1 MIASMLANE
10 TMAAMHRT
18 RDPDPARPSVG
29 GWRVLAVVAALCAA
43 GLAGCARTPPEQAL
57 REAMAELQAGVEA
70 RDAEV
75 VEERLAEDFI
85 GPEGLDRDGV
95 RRMAA
100 LQMMRHEKLGLTIGP
115 LDVRVQER
123 HATVRFTAA
132 ATGGSGGW
140 FPDSAEVYQVETGW
154 RLEGDDWK
162 MTSASWK
169 PSL

>member
-1 MIASMLANE
+1 MGKPESN
-10 TMAAMHRT
+10 
-18 RDPDPARPSVG
+18 PSRRWSG
-29 GWRVLAVVAALCAA
+29 LAVVPIAFVLLA
-43 GLAGCARTPPEQAL
+43 AGCAKTPPEQAM
-57 REAMAELQAGVEA
+57 RQAMAELQEGIEK
-70 RDAEV
+70 RDAGV
-75 VEERLAEDFI
+75 VEERLAEDFV

-132 ATGGSGGW
+132 ATGGGGGW
-140 FPDSAEVYQVETGW
+140 LPDSAQVYQVETGW
-154 RLEGDDWK
+154 RLEGDEWR

-169 PSL
+169 PGL

>member
-1 MIASMLANE
+1 MGQI
-10 TMAAMHRT
+10 
-18 RDPDPARPSVG
+18 
-29 GWRVLAVVAALCAA
+29 AA
-43 GLAGCARTPPEQAL
+43 GRARRRSVWFAAVALALLAIGCARTPPEQAL
-57 REAMAELQAGVEA
+57 REAMAELQQGVEA
-70 RDAEV
+70 RDAAVIED
-75 VEERLAEDFI
+75 RLAEDFV

-115 LDVRVQER
+115 LDISVQER
-123 HATVRFTAA
+123 HATIRFTAA

-154 RLEGDDWK
+154 RLEGDEWR